1 MQRRYRVR
9 MVNEAI
15 AAAEVIVCRVT
26 RVMLLDS
33 ASLYFRA
40 FYGVPDTVTSPDGMP
55 VNAVRGFTDMVST
68 LITRYRPT
76 DFVACLDYD
85 WRPAFRVALLP
96 TYKAHRVA
104 TITGSGSPD
113 VEVVPDLLEPQVP
126 VILAVLKAAGLCA
139 VGADGFEADDVIATL
154 AHRYDERG
162 LEVDVVSGDRDLI
175 DLATERVRVHYT
187 GKGMANIQ
195 TLTPAEVQVQYGVPA
210 GHYADFAMLRG
221 DPSDGLP
228 GVAGIGAKTAA
239 TVVSQFGTIEQIV
252 AAAQSGDKTMSNS
265 VRVKVLAAV
274 DYLAVAPAVV
284 RGRTDVPVDQLETTI
299 PAAPA
304 DADMLAAIG
313 KKFGIQSAVERLT
326 TALAKVG
333 R

>member
-1 MQRRYRVR
+1 M
-9 MVNEAI
+9 
-15 AAAEVIVCRVT
+15 T

-40 FYGVPDTVTSPDGMP
+40 FYGVPDTVTAPDGMP

-96 TYKAHRVA
+96 SYKAHRVEY
-104 TITGSGSPD
+104 TTGSGTPD

-126 VILAVLKAAGLCA
+126 VLLAVLKAAGLCA

-162 LEVDVVSGDRDLI
+162 VEVDVVSGDRDLI
-175 DLATERVRVHYT
+175 DLCTDRVRVLYT
-187 GKGMANIQ
+187 GKGMANIVAFS
-195 TLTPAEVQVQYGVPA
+195 PAEVQAQYGVPA

-239 TVVSQFGTIEQIV
+239 NVVAQFGTIEQIV
-252 AAAQSGDKTMSNS
+252 AAAQSG
-265 VRVKVLAAV
+265 
-274 DYLAVAPAVV
+274 
-284 RGRTDVPVDQLETTI
+284 
-299 PAAPA
+299 
-304 DADMLAAIG
+304 
-313 KKFGIQSAVERLT
+313 
-326 TALAKVG
+326 
-333 R
+333 

>member
-1 MQRRYRVR
+1 
-9 MVNEAI
+9 
-15 AAAEVIVCRVT
+15 VCRVT

-40 FYGVPDTVTSPDGMP
+40 FYGVPDTVTAPDGMP

-96 TYKAHRVA
+96 SYKAHRVEY
-104 TITGSGSPD
+104 TTGGGTPD

-126 VILAVLKAAGLCA
+126 VLLAVLKAAGLCS

-154 AHRYDERG
+154 AHRYGERG
-162 LEVDVVSGDRDLI
+162 VDVDVVSGDRDLI
-175 DLATERVRVHYT
+175 DLATEQVRVHYT
-187 GKGMANIQ
+187 GKGMANI
-195 TLTPAEVQVQYGVPA
+195 LTFTPEEVQAQYGVPA
-210 GHYADFAMLRG
+210 GNYADFAMLRG

-239 TVVSQFGTIEQIV
+239 SVVSQFGTIEQIV
-252 AAAQSGDKTMSNS
+252 AAAQSGDTAMSSS
-265 VRVKVLAAV
+265 VRVKVLASL

-284 RGRTDVPVDQLETTI
+284 RGRTDVPVAELATAI
-299 PAAPA
+299 PAKPA
-304 DADMLAAIG
+304 DPEMLAALG
-313 KKFGIQSAVERLT
+313 ERFGISSATERLT
-326 TALAKVG
+326 AALAKVAG
-333 R
+333 